1 MNECRLS
8 PGDIVLVPFPFTNYL
23 EKKRRPALVVSSRE
37 FNRSTSNVILIAIS
51 SNISAGRKNEIII
64 LGTHKAFS
72 QTGLRRSSAI
82 KCGTIFTFSQR
93 YIERRLGR
101 VAADILQDA
110 LRILA
115 NILECEPSGVG

>member
-37 FNRSTSNVILIAIS
+37 FNTSTSNVILIAIS
-51 SNISAGRKNEIII
+51 SNISAGRKSEITI

-82 KCGTIFTFSQR
+82 KCGSIFTFSQTH
-93 YIERRLGR
+93 IERKLGK
-101 VAADILQDA
+101 VPADILQDA
-110 LRILA
+110 RRILG
-115 NILECEPSGVG
+115 NILECESSGVG